1 MTSFII
7 EYPQFFT
14 ATILGWKPLL
24 KPEKYKNIL
33 INSLRFLVIDQRI
46 ILNAFV
52 IMSNH
57 IRLIWQM
64 KPAIRPYD
72 VQRDLLKYT
81 AQHFKYDL
89 INNYPAIL
97 EHFRVNACDRQ
108 HQFWKRR
115 PLSIELRTD
124 KVYQQKLDYIHWNP
138 VRAGLCNLPE
148 DYKYS
153 SASFYHTGI
162 DNWGFLTHY
171 SVSGG

>member
-7 EYPQFFT
+7 EYPHFFT

-124 KVYQQKLDYIHWNP
+124 KVYQENWIIYTGNP
-138 VRAGLCNLPE
+138 
-148 DYKYS
+148 
-153 SASFYHTGI
+153 
-162 DNWGFLTHY
+162 
-171 SVSGG
+171 